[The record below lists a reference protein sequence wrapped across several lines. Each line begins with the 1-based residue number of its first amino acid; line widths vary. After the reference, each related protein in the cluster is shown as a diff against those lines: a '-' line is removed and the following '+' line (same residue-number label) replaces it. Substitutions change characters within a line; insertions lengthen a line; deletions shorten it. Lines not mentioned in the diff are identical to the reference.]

1 MVVSLSS
8 TAKNTPLI
16 CMRLSGLLLGMLAG
30 TPSPR
35 GKRSLSSL
43 ITTATA
49 TVSAKKRSLEISTDT
64 TTTTTTSDTGAKW
77 NLEDAF
83 RHLISAD
90 ERFKHVIQEH
100 GQKTFYAKEPTLVD
114 GKGTGHD
121 YFHELSKIIVF
132 QQLSGAIAE
141 KIFNRVLD
149 ALDCKPTAITH
160 GTVPSSSSSS
170 SVSSSSISEGMQGR
184 SVLTPSIVLNA
195 EIEIE
200 MVQGKKKVMINGK
213 ESGLSESKSKCKRII
228 NI

>member
-1 MVVSLSS
+1 
-8 TAKNTPLI
+8 
-16 CMRLSGLLLGMLAG
+16 MRLSGLLLGMLAG

-43 ITTATA
+43 ITTTTA
-49 TVSAKKRSLEISTDT
+49 TVSAKKRSLEISKD
-64 TTTTTTSDTGAKW
+64 TTSDTGAKW

-100 GQKTFYAKEPTLVD
+100 GHKTFYAKEPTMVD

-121 YFHELSKIIVF
+121 YFYELSKIIVF

-141 KIFNRVLD
+141 KIFKRVLD
-149 ALDCKPTAITH
+149 ALDCKPTAIAN

-170 SVSSSSISEGMQGR
+170 SVSSSPPSSISEGMQG
-184 SVLTPSIVLNA
+184 SSMLTPSIVLNA

>member
-1 MVVSLSS
+1 
-8 TAKNTPLI
+8 
-16 CMRLSGLLLGMLAG
+16 MRLSGLLLGMLAG

-49 TVSAKKRSLEISTDT
+49 TVSAKKRSLEISKD
-64 TTTTTTSDTGAKW
+64 TTSDTGAKW

-100 GQKTFYAKEPTLVD
+100 GHKTFYAKEPTMVD

-121 YFHELSKIIVF
+121 YFYELSKIIVF

-149 ALDCKPTAITH
+149 ALDCKPTAIAN

-170 SVSSSSISEGMQGR
+170 SVSSSPPSSISEGMQGS